1 MALFEDNIEQAKNPD
16 WEEFDKKYKRVHD
29 WRTYI
34 TPEVRKQWDFIDLE
48 ARCIVIHI
56 AQEVADSEHWE

>member
-1 MALFEDNIEQAKNPD
+1 MFDEHIEEAMNPN
-16 WEEFDKKYKRVHD
+16 WEEFDKQWKHVHD

-34 TPEVRKQWDFIDLE
+34 TDEVREVWNDIDLE

-56 AQEVADSEHWE
+56 AQASADSESWE